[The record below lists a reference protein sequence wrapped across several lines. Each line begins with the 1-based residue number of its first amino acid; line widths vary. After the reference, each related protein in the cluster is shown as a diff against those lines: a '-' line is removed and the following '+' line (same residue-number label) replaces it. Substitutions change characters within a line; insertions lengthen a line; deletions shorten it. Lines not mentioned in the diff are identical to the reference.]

1 MGFVKVI
8 KNKAYFK
15 RYQVKFRRRRE
26 GKTDYQQRHKLIRQ
40 SKNKYNTPKYRLVV
54 RFTNTDVITQIV
66 YARIKGDVVMT
77 AAYSHELPQFGLEV
91 GLTNYAAAYCTG
103 LLLARRHLTSLRLAK
118 KYEGK
123 TKVTGED
130 WKYEPDELEATGGPK
145 PFRCFL
151 DIGLV
156 RTTRG
161 NRVFSALKGACD
173 GGLDIPHS
181 ETRFAGYDAK
191 KESLDT
197 KKLRRYLFGGHVAD
211 YMKKLQK
218 DDPEKYKKQFSFY
231 IKKNVG
237 PADMEALYTKVHAAI
252 RAKPQR
258 PKKKADEKKKTY
270 SKKKRMLSLAQRE
283 GKVAQRKKAAG
294 FKVY

>member
-1 MGFVKVI
+1 MGFVKVV

-15 RYQVKFRRRRE
+15 RYQVKFRRRRQ

-40 SKNKYNTPKYRLVV
+40 AKNKYNTPKYRLVV
-54 RFTNTDVITQIV
+54 RFTNTDVIIQIV
-66 YARIKGDVVMT
+66 YARLKGDVVMT
-77 AAYSHELPQFGLEV
+77 AAYSHELPRYGLEV
-91 GLTNYAAAYCTG
+91 GLTNYASAYCTG
-103 LLLARRHLTSLRLAK
+103 LLLARRHLTSMRLAK
-118 KYEGK
+118 RYEGK
-123 TKVTGED
+123 VKVTGED
-130 WKYEPDELEATGGPK
+130 WKYEPEELEEGPK

-173 GGLDIPHS
+173 GGLDVPHS
-181 ETRFAGYDAK
+181 ETRFAGYDTK
-191 KESLDT
+191 KETLDS

-218 DDPEKYKKQFSFY
+218 DDPEKYKRQFATY
-231 IKKNVG
+231 IKKNVQPG
-237 PADMEALYTKVHAAI
+237 DMEALYTKVHAAI

-258 PKKKADEKKKTY
+258 PIKKPDEKKKATY
-270 SKKKRMLSLAQRE
+270 SKKKKMLSLAQRE

-294 FKVY
+294 LKVY

>member
-1 MGFVKVI
+1 MGFVKVV

-40 SKNKYNTPKYRLVV
+40 AKNKYNTPKYRLVV

-66 YARIKGDVVMT
+66 FARLKGDEVMT
-77 AAYSHELPQFGLEV
+77 AAYSHELPRYGLEV

-103 LLLARRHLTSLRLAK
+103 LLLARRHLTSMRLAK
-118 KYEGK
+118 RYEGK
-123 TKVTGED
+123 VKVTGED
-130 WKYEPDELEATGGPK
+130 WKYDPEELEEGPK
-145 PFRCFL
+145 PFKCFL

-173 GGLDIPHS
+173 GGLDVPHS
-181 ETRFAGYDAK
+181 ETRFAGYDPK
-191 KESLDT
+191 KETLDS

-211 YMKKLQK
+211 YMKKLIK
-218 DDPEKYKKQFSFY
+218 DDPEKYKRQFGNY
-231 IKKNVG
+231 VKKNVQPG
-237 PADMEALYTKVHAAI
+237 DMEALYTKVHAAI

-258 PKKKADEKKKTY
+258 LIKKADAPKKPTY
-270 SKKKRMLSLAQRE
+270 SKKKKALSLAQRE
-283 GKVAQRKKAAG
+283 GKVAQRKLAAG
-294 FKVY
+294 LKPY